1 MTNIHMTQKVNHDQ
15 AVDLVIANPKIR
27 YFIQG
32 EPGIGKSYLIKELAR
47 RLGLPA
53 AYIDMPN
60 LDLGDV
66 AMPVIDH
73 EHKVTRYYPNARFM
87 LHEGKPVIIMLDEWT
102 KAMTPVKNM
111 THPMFEVDNPRL
123 GDLPIPEGSYIFLT
137 GNLESDGVG
146 DSMLAH
152 TKQRLT
158 RIELMKPD
166 AEYWI
171 ENYAVPNKLN
181 PIVIAWV
188 DRHPHCLASYTDEG
202 QDGNEL
208 IFNPNVPQG
217 AVCSPRTLEKV
228 SILVDNRGKY
238 DSDSLM
244 AAMQGTVGAPAAESM
259 ASYIQHQ
266 ADMPKFKSIIDNPN
280 TARIPEGEGAIAVLC
295 YGLLEKVDNTN
306 LTQILTYLERID
318 LEWQC
323 IFCINLARHKTKSQF
338 AFANGK
344 FASWC
349 AANQDVL

>member
-1 MTNIHMTQKVNHDQ
+1 MSEVKFGKAITLKQAANLIRTNPQTRFM
-15 AVDLVIANPKIR
+15 LR
-27 YFIQG
+27 G
-32 EPGIGKSYLIKELAR
+32 EPGIGKSSLLEAIAAP
-47 RLGLPA
+47 LGYDY
-53 AYIDMPN
+53 AYIDVPN
-60 LDLGDV
+60 MDLGDI
-66 AMPVIDH
+66 AMPVTDH
-73 EHKVTRYYPNARFM
+73 DTQTTRYYPNARFK

-146 DSMLAH
+146 DSMQAH

-171 ENYAVPNKLN
+171 ENYAVPNNLC

-228 SILVDNRGKY
+228 STIVSNRNKY

-259 ASYIQHQ
+259 ASYIRHQ
-266 ADMPKFKSIIDNPN
+266 ADMPKFQSIIDNPN
-280 TARIPEGEGAIAVLC
+280 TARIPDGEGAIAVLC
-295 YGLLEKVDNTN
+295 YGLLEKVDNNN

-338 AFANGK
+338 AFANAK
-344 FASWC
+344 FASWS

>member
-15 AVDLVIANPKIR
+15 AVDLILANPTIR
-27 YFIQG
+27 FFVQG
-32 EPGIGKSYLIKELAR
+32 EPGIGKSYLIKELGR
-47 RLGLPA
+47 RLGLPT

-60 LDLGDV
+60 LDLGDI

-111 THPMFEVDNPRL
+111 THPMFEVDKPRL

-171 ENYAVPNKLN
+171 ENYAVPNNLN

-228 SILVDNRGKY
+228 SIIVSNRDKY
-238 DSDSLM
+238 DFDSLM

-259 ASYIQHQ
+259 ASYIRHQ
-266 ADMPKFKSIIDNPN
+266 ADMPKFQSIIDSPN
-280 TARIPEGEGAIAVLC
+280 TARIPDGEGAIAVLC
-295 YGLLEKVDNTN
+295 YGLLEKVDNNN

-323 IFCINLARHKTKSQF
+323 IFCINLAKHKTKSQF
-338 AFANGK
+338 AFANAK

>member
-15 AVDLVIANPKIR
+15 AVDLIMANPKIR

-73 EHKVTRYYPNARFM
+73 EHKVTRYYPNARFQ

-171 ENYAVPNKLN
+171 ENYAVPNNLN

-228 SILVDNRGKY
+228 SILVDNRDKY

-266 ADMPKFKSIIDNPN
+266 SDMPKFKSIIDNPN
-280 TARIPEGEGAIAVLC
+280 TAHIPEGEGAIAVLC